1 MSRHLRDVLW
11 PVLLVLG
18 SFLLLGVLTHAQW
31 PHDNRL
37 DFAIIVWIAIF
48 DLLMATVLLRRMDAW
63 DWLAFWLGMVF
74 LTKSAIW
81 FTAAGSQL
89 WPDFYLDHIEV
100 IRWILRI
107 SLLISL
113 PSAFAMLVLV
123 PDERYAREQRAEGVI
138 EGHAEGVAQEQYDQH
153 EREIAAGYD

>member
-18 SFLLLGVLTHAQW
+18 SFLLLGLLTNANW
-31 PHDNRL
+31 PSDGRL
-37 DFAIIVWIAIF
+37 DFAIIVWIAVF
-48 DLLMATVLLRRMDAW
+48 DLLMATVLLRRMDVW

-74 LTKSAIW
+74 LTKAAIW

-89 WPDFYLDHIEV
+89 WPGFYQDHIEV

-138 EGHAEGVAQEQYDQH
+138 EGHAEGVAQEQSDQH